1 MQTETLKQYR
11 DDAQFI
17 LVGIG
22 EEWKEHGD
30 PDRLEK
36 ACAGLKG
43 LLEGKEYFVVTT
55 LEDPKP
61 LEAAAE
67 ESRIAAPFSG
77 EAVPAGTEERW
88 QASMKWLMGTLN
100 RTLLLLEL
108 GVGFQA
114 PGVIRWP
121 FEKTAALNQKALLCR
136 VHEKF
141 YQLPDNLEGRGISIK
156 TDSTGWMAAM
166 EDIWH

>member
-43 LLEGKEYFVVTT
+43 LLEGKEY
-55 LEDPKP
+55 LWSRHWRIRSRWKRRRKRAGSP
-61 LEAAAE
+61 L
-67 ESRIAAPFSG
+67 PFP
-77 EAVPAGTEERW
+77 EKRF
-88 QASMKWLMGTLN
+88 
-100 RTLLLLEL
+100 R
-108 GVGFQA
+108 
-114 PGVIRWP
+114 PGR
-121 FEKTAALNQKALLCR
+121 R
-136 VHEKF
+136 S
-141 YQLPDNLEGRGISIK
+141 DGRHI
-156 TDSTGWMAAM
+156 
-166 EDIWH
+166 

>member
-77 EAVPAGTEERW
+77 ETVPAGTEERW
-88 QASMKWLMGTLN
+88 QAYMKWLMGTLK
-100 RTLLLLEL
+100 L